1 MSRGEELLNV
11 PATVHASARITRY
24 AVDFRMEFQMY
35 MCVVP
40 EFVAVIGRVAVK
52 VTKPSAMTVFA

>member
-11 PATVHASARITRY
+11 PATVHVSARITRSV
-24 AVDFRMEFQMY
+24 VDFRMEFQMY

-52 VTKPSAMTVFA
+52 VTPSAMTAFA

>member
-1 MSRGEELLNV
+1 MLNV

-24 AVDFRMEFQMY
+24 VVDFRMEFQMY

-52 VTKPSAMTVFA
+52 VTPSAMTVFA

>member
-11 PATVHASARITRY
+11 PATVHVSARITRCV
-24 AVDFRMEFQMY
+24 VDFRMEFQMY

-52 VTKPSAMTVFA
+52 VTPSAMTVFA

>member
-1 MSRGEELLNV
+1 M
-11 PATVHASARITRY
+11 I
-24 AVDFRMEFQMY
+24 

-52 VTKPSAMTVFA
+52 VTQPSAMTVFAKKYEHQADVYEQSVFSYFEVMYVNKGTQ